1 MPVFLSMLLIPAVAC
16 AEEPATNAPAL
27 WGSPTVDNGACCK
40 TLGEVRSNIDR
51 LDREIVRLM
60 AERGRYVHEAA
71 RFKAN
76 PAQVEAPERAEAV
89 VKKAM
94 TLAEQDGLS
103 PKVAEAAY
111 RAMVRAFIDYEQGIF
126 AAAAGAAMRPGR
138 NRRTRR
144 PCSTHSG
151 ACSRARRSP

>member
-1 MPVFLSMLLIPAVAC
+1 MRLPVVLLTLLIPAVAW
-16 AEEPATNAPAL
+16 AEEPVTNAPAL

-94 TLAEQDGLS
+94 ALAEADGLS
-103 PKVAEAAY
+103 PRVAEAAY

-126 AAAAGAAMRPGR
+126 ADAAARGDAPWKK
-138 NRRTRR
+138 
-144 PCSTHSG
+144 
-151 ACSRARRSP
+151 

>member
-1 MPVFLSMLLIPAVAC
+1 MIIQAGNCRRDMARIDAIPNGTCGRPVSGMASIGAQNRHNDRKACSAFWEAFDAIASISVDASDPAVAC

-76 PAQVEAPERAEAV
+76 PAQVDAPERAEAV
-89 VKKAM
+89 VKR
-94 TLAEQDGLS
+94 Q
-103 PKVAEAAY
+103 
-111 RAMVRAFIDYEQGIF
+111 
-126 AAAAGAAMRPGR
+126 
-138 NRRTRR
+138 
-144 PCSTHSG
+144 
-151 ACSRARRSP
+151 

>member
-1 MPVFLSMLLIPAVAC
+1 MRMTWIPALATC
-16 AEEPATNAPAL
+16 LLALAAYAEEPTTDTPAL

-51 LDREIVRLM
+51 LDRDIGRLI

-89 VKKAM
+89 VRKAM
-94 TLAEQDGLS
+94 VIAEQNGLS
-103 PKVAEAAY
+103 PKIAEATY
-111 RAMVRAFIDYEQGIF
+111 RAMVRGFTNYEQEVF
-126 AAAAGAAMRPGR
+126 AAAAAAGQAPWKK
-138 NRRTRR
+138 
-144 PCSTHSG
+144 
-151 ACSRARRSP
+151 